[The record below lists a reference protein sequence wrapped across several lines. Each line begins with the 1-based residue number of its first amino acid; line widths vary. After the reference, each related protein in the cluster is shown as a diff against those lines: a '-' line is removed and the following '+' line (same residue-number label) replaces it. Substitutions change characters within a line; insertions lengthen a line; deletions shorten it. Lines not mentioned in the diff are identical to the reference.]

1 MPGWLLALWRTPG
14 HGSSSPLQELGEM
27 PCKAPQVQT
36 SKVCG
41 LVASG
46 HQKRQ
51 DSPCILTA
59 PGLVPDGTTRDAKIR
74 NKTRAERKQQ
84 TATAS
89 PRRGSSKEQPRARA
103 TTPGSRPAPSKLVS
117 IPNRGSPSRKDPAI
131 CHFRQTARP
140 GPVTANSAL
149 HLLGSLKVTLVRV
162 PVWRRTPSPHSL
174 QPGQLVGGMP
184 GTWA

>member
-1 MPGWLLALWRTPG
+1 
-14 HGSSSPLQELGEM
+14 M

-41 LVASG
+41 RVASG

-84 TATAS
+84 RATAS
-89 PRRGSSKEQPRARA
+89 PRHDSRKPPCSQQACEHSQPWVSKSQ
-103 TTPGSRPAPSKLVS
+103 RPCHMSFQA
-117 IPNRGSPSRKDPAI
+117 NSPSRTCDSQLSSASAWVSEGDPRAGPCVETYPFPSLSAAWAVGGWNARHLGLI
-131 CHFRQTARP
+131 QSSDTSLTAAPRP
-140 GPVTANSAL
+140 GGV
-149 HLLGSLKVTLVRV
+149 GSFL
-162 PVWRRTPSPHSL
+162 W
-174 QPGQLVGGMP
+174 
-184 GTWA
+184 